1 MAGNYVIIASGHK
14 VMPPVGQINHAGC
27 ILYKVAGALSL
38 LSRSCIYILC
48 MCVRGAAT
56 VHHGYEKANCVLFAK
71 VAATRDYELGGDAAN

>member
-38 LSRSCIYILC
+38 LSLLHDVYFLYHMRLKKDDSRILC
-48 MCVRGAAT
+48 FIRKSWRA
-56 VHHGYEKANCVLFAK
+56 
-71 VAATRDYELGGDAAN
+71 RDYELGGDAAN